1 MTRKLQG
8 VAVASCWRQLLKRE
22 RCVELC
28 AAVCAWM
35 LSDLPLSSSFASSP
49 RTFPF
54 FFYTYLALL
63 SAFIRIKAVKILW
76 LWTLWL
82 ISCSWFWGP
91 TSTFSFR
98 VADIRNIG
106 HLKEGANG
114 RNVLSVTE
122 LAKNAH
128 SIVKMHDDKKS
139 FKCTCLVSF
148 RMHCACNETFCA
160 PCPHW
165 NLMLLNVV
173 LLLSLWA
180 CKCLGKASA
189 MISRTKVLEV
199 SYHGAYGSLCNQR
212 QNRLHLRRCSCAC
225 RVSTGPLHVYLAS
238 SPWYSP
244 SKLPWRTRVSHM
256 ALVFEMVNMWMV
268 DFFLYVVCNQ

>member
-1 MTRKLQG
+1 MLIVLLRCMMT
-8 VAVASCWRQLLKRE
+8 
-22 RCVELC
+22 
-28 AAVCAWM
+28 
-35 LSDLPLSSSFASSP
+35 
-49 RTFPF
+49 
-54 FFYTYLALL
+54 
-63 SAFIRIKAVKILW
+63 
-76 LWTLWL
+76 
-82 ISCSWFWGP
+82 
-91 TSTFSFR
+91 
-98 VADIRNIG
+98 
-106 HLKEGANG
+106 
-114 RNVLSVTE
+114 
-122 LAKNAH
+122 
-128 SIVKMHDDKKS
+128 KKS